1 MSEAPALAFA
11 ADDAALPR
19 PYRLSRT
26 WRETADT
33 FSFEID
39 PVGDAGAVGG
49 FAPGQFVMLYAFGVG
64 EAPMSISG
72 DPGRPGS
79 LRHTTRE
86 VGPVTRALGRLRPG
100 DPLGVRGPFG
110 VGWPLAEAR
119 GRDLVVIAGGVGLA
133 PLRPAI
139 EAALADREA
148 FRRLIVAYGART
160 PSDRLFREDLERWE
174 RSPEIEF
181 EVTVDR
187 GAGGWA
193 GHVGVVTTLL
203 GPMGIRGEESVAFVC
218 GPEIMMRYA
227 AEAMLGLG
235 TPAERIFLS
244 TERSMRCATGHC
256 GHCQLG
262 PFLVCRDGPVL
273 SYARLEPW
281 LGTPEV

>member
-1 MSEAPALAFA
+1 MSQALALA
-11 ADDAALPR
+11 ADGSLPR
-19 PYRLSRT
+19 CYRVSRT

-39 PVGDAGAVGG
+39 PADGEAPPGG

-72 DPGRPGS
+72 DPGRPGA

-119 GRDLVVIAGGVGLA
+119 GRELVVIAGGVGLA

-139 EAALADREA
+139 LAALADRGA
-148 FRRLIVAYGART
+148 FRRVLVAYGARR
-160 PSDRLFREDLERWE
+160 PADRLFRDDLDRWA
-174 RSPEIEF
+174 RSREIEI

-187 GAGGWA
+187 SESGWT
-193 GHVGVVTTLL
+193 GHMGVVTTLL
-203 GPMGIRGEESVAFVC
+203 APMRVRGPESVALVC

-227 AEAMLGLG
+227 AEALIGLG
-235 TPAERIFLS
+235 TPPERIFLS

-273 SYARLEPW
+273 SYARLERW